1 MTDFLILLF
10 FLALAFIVSFAAG
23 ANDEM
28 MAPGVSSG
36 VFSLKTAVY
45 IGAIFSIFGAIF
57 LSEAVSK
64 TIGSSMISNAPGDGI
79 DDVMALSILLAMTF
93 FLILVSA
100 LEGLPISSTQ
110 AVVGSRG

>member
-36 VFSLKTAVY
+36 VFSLKTAVNY
-45 IGAIFSIFGAIF
+45 
-57 LSEAVSK
+57 LK
-64 TIGSSMISNAPGDGI
+64 P
-79 DDVMALSILLAMTF
+79 
-93 FLILVSA
+93 
-100 LEGLPISSTQ
+100 LENS
-110 AVVGSRG
+110 VFVC